1 MSEPGKQ
8 EIGSIFK
15 RLRSVASNKACFDCS
30 AKNPS
35 WASITYGVFLCID
48 CSGTHRSLGVHLSF
62 IRSTEL
68 DSNWSWFQLRCM
80 QLGGNAN
87 ANAFFSQ
94 HGCNTSDTNAK
105 YNSRAAQ
112 LYREKLRSLAVA
124 ATRKYGTE
132 LWVDDSG
139 NPPLSPQSK
148 DEDFFASHTT
158 STSVKSPDQ
167 NFDSAILE
175 LSSSE
180 KMQQEENDGVPEHG
194 PNVDCLSVSPKEALA
209 DSMSLVSAGITPN
222 KDVKSSII
230 TKKKPAAAK
239 KMLGA
244 KKTGLGA
251 QKVTSRS
258 FNEIDKQAQAADRMK
273 EQEDLHNKK
282 KFEKDESIVSSLR
295 LAYQDLEIQRKKED
309 EQLKK
314 LEGKKKEQAER
325 LGMGF
330 SSRAGVSHSVLSDM
344 QTIEQESPTIAKSSR
359 RKYEDDEEPT
369 FTTSHS
375 RYFDDPLEMGGTFS
389 KWDDNSD
396 SFWKMESSSSREKD
410 IFTSKISLNDGP
422 ARRKPEL
429 DYVVVSEDAQRKF
442 GNVKAISSDMYF
454 GKQDSAEYEAKTRL
468 ERFSGS
474 SAISSSDLFD
484 GERKQAS
491 ANMSLTNVLPSAP
504 DMAQFKQ
511 GVRSVAGKLSVLANG
526 VMTSIQDRYGS

>member
-1 MSEPGKQ
+1 MSNPAKQ
-8 EIGSIFK
+8 DIVSIFK
-15 RLRSVASNKACFDCS
+15 RLRSVPSNKACFDCS

-80 QLGGNAN
+80 QVGGNAN
-87 ANAFFSQ
+87 ANAFFCQ
-94 HGCNTSDTNAK
+94 HGCSTNDTNAK
-105 YNSRAAQ
+105 YNSRAAT

-124 ATRKYGTE
+124 ATRKHGTE
-132 LWVDDSG
+132 LWIDDFG

-158 STSVKSPDQ
+158 SASDMSSDQ
-167 NFDSAILE
+167 IFDSTHPE
-175 LSSSE
+175 LSSE
-180 KMQQEENDGVPEHG
+180 KTQQADNGEPEHG

-209 DSMSLVSAGITPN
+209 DTMSLVSAGVTPN
-222 KDVKSSII
+222 KEVKSSII
-230 TKKKPAAAK
+230 TKKKSAATK

-244 KKTGLGA
+244 KKVGLGA
-251 QKVTSRS
+251 QKVTSHS

-273 EQEDLHNKK
+273 EQEDLNSRRKI
-282 KFEKDESIVSSLR
+282 EMEESVVSSLR

-309 EQLKK
+309 EKIK
-314 LEGKKKEQAER
+314 RMEGKKKEQAER

-330 SSRAGVSHSVLSDM
+330 SSRTGVSHSVLSDM
-344 QTIEQESPTIAKSSR
+344 QTIEQETPTIAKSSR
-359 RKYEDDEEPT
+359 RKYDEDEEPA
-369 FTTSHS
+369 FTTSRS
-375 RYFDDPLEMGGTFS
+375 RYFDDPLDMGGTFS

-396 SFWKMESSSSREKD
+396 SFWKTESSSREKER
-410 IFTSKISLNDGP
+410 FTSKMLLNDGP

-429 DYVVVSEDAQRKF
+429 DYGVVTEDAQKKF

-454 GKQDSAEYEAKTRL
+454 GKQDFAEYETKSRL
-468 ERFSGS
+468 ERFAGS
-474 SAISSSDLFD
+474 SSISSADLFEGD
-484 GERKQAS
+484 KKQ
-491 ANMSLTNVLPSAP
+491 TQAP

>member
-1 MSEPGKQ
+1 MSDPGKQ
-8 EIGSIFK
+8 DITSIFK

-48 CSGTHRSLGVHLSF
+48 CSGTHRSLGVHLTF

-87 ANAFFSQ
+87 ANAFFCQ
-94 HGCNTSDTNAK
+94 HGCNTNDTNAK

-132 LWVDDSG
+132 LWIDDSG

-148 DEDFFASHTT
+148 DEDFFASHAT
-158 STSVKSPDQ
+158 SASVKSSDQ
-167 NFDSAILE
+167 TFDSTLLE

-180 KMQQEENDGVPEHG
+180 KTQQEDNDGEPEHG
-194 PNVDCLSVSPKEALA
+194 PNVDCLSVSPKERLA
-209 DSMSLVSAGITPN
+209 DSMSLVSAGVTPN
-222 KDVKSSII
+222 KEVKSSII
-230 TKKKPAAAK
+230 TKKKPSAAK

-258 FNEIDKQAQAADRMK
+258 FNEIDKQAQAADRIK
-273 EQEDLHNKK
+273 EQEELSNKK
-282 KFEKDESIVSSLR
+282 KFEKEESVVSSLR
-295 LAYQDLEIQRKKED
+295 LAYQDLEIQRKRED
-309 EQLKK
+309 EKMKK

-344 QTIEQESPTIAKSSR
+344 KTIEQETPTIAKSSR
-359 RKYEDDEEPT
+359 RKYDEDEEPV

-375 RYFDDPLEMGGTFS
+375 RYFDDPLDMGSTFS
-389 KWDDNSD
+389 TWDVDSSD
-396 SFWKMESSSSREKD
+396 SFWKAESSSRKKD
-410 IFTSKISLNDGP
+410 TFISKISLNDGP

-429 DYVVVSEDAQRKF
+429 DYAVVSEEAQKKF

-454 GKQDSAEYEAKTRL
+454 GKQDFAEYEAKTQL
-468 ERFSGS
+468 ERFAGS
-474 SAISSSDLFD
+474 SSISSADLFE
-484 GERKQAS
+484 GEKKQ
-491 ANMSLTNVLPSAP
+491 TPAP

>member
-1 MSEPGKQ
+1 MSEPGKP
-8 EIGSIFK
+8 EISSIFK

-87 ANAFFSQ
+87 ANAFFRQ

-132 LWVDDSG
+132 LWIDDAG

-158 STSVKSPDQ
+158 SANVKSADQ
-167 NFDSAILE
+167 TFDSAIPE

-180 KMQQEENDGVPEHG
+180 KMQQEENDGEPEHG

-230 TKKKPAAAK
+230 TKKKPTAAK

-244 KKTGLGA
+244 KKAGLGA

-273 EQEDLHNKK
+273 EQEDLNNRK

-309 EQLKK
+309 EK
-314 LEGKKKEQAER
+314 LRKMEGKKKEQAER

-344 QTIEQESPTIAKSSR
+344 QTIEQETPTIAKSSR
-359 RKYEDDEEPT
+359 KKYDEDEEPT

-375 RYFDDPLEMGGTFS
+375 RYFDDPLDMGGTFS
-389 KWDDNSD
+389 KWNDNSD
-396 SFWKMESSSSREKD
+396 SFWKTESSSREKD

-468 ERFSGS
+468 ERFAGS
-474 SAISSSDLFD
+474 SSISSTDLF
-484 GERKQAS
+484 ESEKKQAS
-491 ANMSLTNVLPSAP
+491 ANVSLTNVLPSAP